1 MLQTLTVY
9 NIFINNSSLLVIRMP
24 VFGFMVLTDNGNKT
38 EWSPIQS
45 LIIQDLLRS
54 HPDSSIKSMITDN
67 WTTQCPVTK

>member
-1 MLQTLTVY
+1 
-9 NIFINNSSLLVIRMP
+9 MP

-54 HPDSSIKSMITDN
+54 HPDSLVKSMITDN